1 MSRSLLKSVVAVSV
15 LTLSLNSLTAAE
27 PKELSWF
34 SLGGEVYQERDRFDA
49 EKQVL
54 SFDKQPRWFLGFPKA
69 VSRNE
74 FEAWLKSQSGKLQLE
89 RSSEVSYQIPNPPAY
104 AKRVEDLPTSHHG
117 ASLKFA
123 MEPQKE
129 PGELVFV
136 LTLTAGDR
144 LIRREIEH
152 RNTNVVPFL
161 FALHADGK
169 VISGELNGTRK
180 AGGTNKLVELV
191 PVKARQTWRF
201 RVAQESLESL
211 VPGMTQQLEITA
223 AFSERQHEGYA
234 GNDQAGTLEVWN
246 LKDLPP
252 QILVRS
258 NVLRMQRNGDGWKNV
273 E

>member
-1 MSRSLLKSVVAVSV
+1 MSRSLLKFVVAVLV
-15 LTLSLNSLTAAE
+15 LTHSLNGLAAAE

-69 VSRNE
+69 VTKND
-74 FEAWLKSQSGKLQLE
+74 FEAWLKSQNGKLQLE
-89 RSSEVSYQIPNPPAY
+89 PASEPSYQIPNPPPY
-104 AKRVEDLPTSHHG
+104 AKRVEDLPTSHHSS
-117 ASLKFA
+117 SLKFA
-123 MEPQKE
+123 IEPQKE
-129 PGELVFV
+129 PGELAFV

-144 LIRREIEH
+144 SIRREIEH

-161 FALHADGK
+161 FGLQADGK
-169 VISGELNGTRK
+169 LISEELNGTRK
-180 AGGTNKLVELV
+180 DGGTNKLIELV
-191 PVKARQTWRF
+191 PAKTSQTWRF
-201 RVAQESLESL
+201 RVARKSLDSL
-211 VPGMTQQLEITA
+211 VPETTQQLEITA

-234 GNDQAGTLEVWN
+234 GIDQSSSLEVWN

-258 NVLRMQRNGDGWKNV
+258 NVVRLMRSGDGWKNA